1 MWPLP
6 EAWTPLL
13 IVTVGSCVFLYGISK
28 TVMPVLGVLT
38 GPVMAVALTPTVA
51 AGFSVPLLIFGDLIA
66 LAIYRQHV
74 KWSLIVRLI
83 PGLLVGFALTAAM
96 FAFADI
102 TTVGRVVGGLILI
115 SAILEWIRMRGGL
128 ETPVTQPT
136 TKNRII
142 ASFFGVLAG
151 VTTLAANAGGA
162 AMSLYLVRM
171 RVPMLV
177 FMGTSVWFFF
187 LLNVSKVPFVVGL
200 GLVTPES
207 LMIGALFAPLTAV
220 GAFVGVKV
228 FRRMDQAVFVRV
240 ALALSAVASLWLLI
254 HG

>member
-1 MWPLP
+1 LP
-6 EAWTPLL
+6 EAWTPVL
-13 IVTVGSCVFLYGISK
+13 IITVGLCVFLYGISK
-28 TVMPVLGVLT
+28 TAMPVLGVLT
-38 GPVMAVALTPTVA
+38 GPVMALALTPTVA
-51 AGFSVPLLIFGDLIA
+51 AGFSVPLLLFGDLIA

-74 KWSLIVRLI
+74 QWRLLVRLI
-83 PGLLVGFALTAAM
+83 PGLLVGFALTAAL
-96 FAFADI
+96 FVFADI
-102 TTVGRVVGGLILI
+102 TTVGRVVGGLILV

-128 ETPVTQPT
+128 EAPPSTVTA
-136 TKNRII
+136 KDRLV

-187 LLNVSKVPFVVGL
+187 FVNLSKVPFVVGL
-200 GLVTPES
+200 GLVTTES
-207 LMIGALFAPLTAV
+207 LLIGALFAPLTAL

-228 FRRMDQAVFVRV
+228 FRRMDQTIFVRV
-240 ALALSAVASLWLLI
+240 ALALSVVASVWLLI